1 MNRNDLRRVDLN
13 LLIVF
18 ETLMH
23 ERSVTRAAEKLFLG
37 QPAISAALSR
47 LRTLFDDPLF
57 VRTGRSMEPT
67 ARAQEIF
74 AHLSPALDSI
84 STAMSRASEFDPA
97 TSTAVFRIGLSDD
110 VEFGLLPPLL
120 RRLRAEAPGIVL
132 VVRRA
137 NYLLMPNLLASGE
150 ISVGVSYTDELPANA
165 KRKTVRRSKPKILR
179 ADSAPGQLT
188 LDDYCARPHALVSFA
203 GDLSGFVD
211 EELEKFGRKRKVVLA
226 VPQFNGLGTLLAGTD
241 IIATVPDYAAQEAKA
256 AVAATQAQLDAAR
269 LNLSF
274 TRITAPIDGRVSRAE
289 VTAGNL
295 VNSGETL
302 LTTLVSTDKVY
313 AYFDADERVFLKY
326 VELARQAGRDTR
338 SESPVYLG
346 LSSEDGNPHLGRLD
360 FLDNQVNPRTGTI
373 RGRAVFDNAKGEF
386 TPGLYVRLK
395 LVGSKTYAATLI
407 KDEAVGTDLG
417 KKFVLVLDGDNKTVY
432 RTVEM
437 GPKLEGLRIVRSG
450 LSKGDRIVVNGLQRV
465 RPGMQVDPQKVEMA
479 SADTLATLARLRQSV
494 GDSEPPKVAAS
505 KDNATRN
512 EPRG

>member
-1 MNRNDLRRVDLN
+1 
-13 LLIVF
+13 
-18 ETLMH
+18 T
-23 ERSVTRAAEKLFLG
+23 
-37 QPAISAALSR
+37 
-47 LRTLFDDPLF
+47 
-57 VRTGRSMEPT
+57 
-67 ARAQEIF
+67 
-74 AHLSPALDSI
+74 
-84 STAMSRASEFDPA
+84 
-97 TSTAVFRIGLSDD
+97 
-110 VEFGLLPPLL
+110 
-120 RRLRAEAPGIVL
+120 
-132 VVRRA
+132 
-137 NYLLMPNLLASGE
+137 
-150 ISVGVSYTDELPANA
+150 
-165 KRKTVRRSKPKILR
+165 
-179 ADSAPGQLT
+179 
-188 LDDYCARPHALVSFA
+188 
-203 GDLSGFVD
+203 
-211 EELEKFGRKRKVVLA
+211 
-226 VPQFNGLGTLLAGTD
+226 
-241 IIATVPDYAAQEAKA
+241 AAQEAKA

-465 RPGMQVDPQKVEMA
+465 RPGMRVDPQKVEMA